1 MLAHTNNINISP
13 FGSILGKGRGSGG
26 TIGFSVVIFVVPK
39 KGARVGKSVVGSG
52 VGGTKFLASHSS
64 LLEKT
69 IEEIV

>member
-26 TIGFSVVIFVVPK
+26 SIGISVGIFVGPK

-64 LLEKT
+64 LLKKT
-69 IEEIV
+69 IKEIV